1 VRAVRRSWT
10 ALIALAA
17 TLAFPAVA
25 SAHPRPIIRSV
36 SPQNAMPGASV
47 TITGADFNA
56 EARAVTPVKVY
67 LGHGGSLLGAA
78 DVAADG
84 SWTVTAQV
92 PAETVHG
99 TYVIYAEA
107 FDAAGQAITTDAGG
121 GPGAG
126 NGALA
131 VGPAPAPSADGGG
144 GPSAPLQQQAAP
156 PVPSA
161 QPAVPSAQPAVPSAQ
176 PAVPSAQPAPAATPA
191 PAPTVVAPA
200 PPTAAPVAPPVAHV
214 PAPAVVKRPVA
225 PKHAQPA
232 SPPLRSTPVAGTR
245 RGAQA
250 HAPAQR
256 RTRSRIITKS
266 VPKSTGARTPSTP
279 AVVVRT
285 ARRDAAH
292 PRASSPRTPPRT
304 GPLGASP
311 RQRTQ
316 LISPSLRRSAPTPAV
331 DATASVDRGVPDDLL
346 TAYTIVLVA
355 LVLTALGSA
364 AAAAAAIRRRRPSSR
379 GSDVIEL
386 ELQQMIADELAPVR
400 RAAVGEDQSASEL
413 PPSAEPDELALS
425 G

>member
-17 TLAFPAVA
+17 
-25 SAHPRPIIRSV
+25 V

-144 GPSAPLQQQAAP
+144 GPSAPPQQQAAP
-156 PVPSA
+156 P
-161 QPAVPSAQPAVPSAQ
+161 VPSAQPAVPSAQ

-279 AVVVRT
+279 AVVART